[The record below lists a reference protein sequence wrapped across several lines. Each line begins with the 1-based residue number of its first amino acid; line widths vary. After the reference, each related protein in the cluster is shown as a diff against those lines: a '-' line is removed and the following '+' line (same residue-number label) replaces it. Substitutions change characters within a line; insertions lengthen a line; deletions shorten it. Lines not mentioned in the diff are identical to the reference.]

1 VARTL
6 ILRPTL
12 PGMRFLPRLFP
23 VLLLAGVTAA
33 PGEPLGIVAGVYT
46 EFEAPF
52 SPAVREFAG
61 RPSHPCASTGA
72 HAAVA
77 VPVGFTP
84 DRTWP
89 VLLVSAT
96 SDPGYNSSRRLL
108 RRFMAPALRA
118 GWIVIAADATSER
131 DEDTNN
137 LRYALL
143 VAALERLRLD
153 WPDLPRWP
161 RAFGGFSGGAKRS
174 ASLAAMST
182 ILGRRPIGVFQGGCN
197 EPVMSRI
204 IDLYHPDKAQF
215 LGVPV
220 FLSSGS
226 DDRIA
231 PREQVEDVASDL
243 RGAGFRHVRLERF
256 TGGHELHDDHV
267 EQALRWFVE
276 LAPRAAAP

>member
-1 VARTL
+1 MRRL
-6 ILRPTL
+6 I
-12 PGMRFLPRLFP
+12 PRLA
-23 VLLLAGVTAA
+23 LASAFAA
-33 PGEPLGIVAGVYT
+33 PAVAPAAEPLRIVPGACT

-52 SPAVREFAG
+52 TPDVREFASQPK
-61 RPSHPCASTGA
+61 RPCLSTGA

-108 RRFMAPALRA
+108 RQFMAPALKA
-118 GWIVIAADATSER
+118 GWVVIAADATSER

-153 WPDLPRWP
+153 WPALPGWP

-174 ASLAAMST
+174 ASLAAMSAV
-182 ILGRRPIGVFQGGCN
+182 LGRRPIGVFQGGCN
-197 EPVMSRI
+197 EPVMSRVI
-204 IDLYHPDKAQF
+204 GLYHPDKAPF
-215 LGVPV
+215 LSVPV
-220 FLSSGS
+220 FLSSGR

-231 PREQVEDVASDL
+231 TREQVEDVASAL
-243 RGAGFRHVRLERF
+243 RSAGFRQVRLERF
-256 TGGHELHDDHV
+256 SGGHELHADHV
-267 EQALRWFVE
+267 EEALRWFVA
-276 LAPRAAAP
+276 LAPRAAPP